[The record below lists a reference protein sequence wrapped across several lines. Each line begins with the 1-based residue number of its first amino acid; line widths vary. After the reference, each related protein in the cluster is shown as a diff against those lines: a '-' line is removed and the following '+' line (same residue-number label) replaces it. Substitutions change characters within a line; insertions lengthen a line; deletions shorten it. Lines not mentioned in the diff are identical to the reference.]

1 MYKLQ
6 KLQYLYQD
14 LEPYID
20 THTMGVH
27 YNKHAKKYLNKLNN
41 LLTKNNYNFNY
52 SLEELTFHIN
62 EFPNEDKED
71 ILFNLGGVLNHN
83 LYFSSISP
91 NHNMPFGNLK
101 TAINNKY
108 KNYDNF
114 LQKLKEK
121 ALSLKGSGYTFLVIN
136 NNDLDIVNTK
146 NQETPLQYGLIPLLN
161 IDMWEHAYYLNYKNE
176 KEEYLNNLFN
186 ILDFTNAS
194 NIYNNINKMHNY

>member
-27 YNKHAKKYLNKLNN
+27 YNKHAKNYLNKLNN

-91 NHNMPFGNLK
+91 NHNMPFGKLK

-108 KNYDNF
+108 KSYDNF

-194 NIYNNINKMHNY
+194 NIYNNLIK

>member
-27 YNKHAKKYLNKLNN
+27 YNKHAKNYLNKLNN

-83 LYFSSISP
+83 LYFSSINP

-108 KNYDNF
+108 KSYDNF
-114 LQKLKEK
+114 SQKLKEK

-136 NNDLDIVNTK
+136 NNYLDIVNTK

-194 NIYNNINKMHNY
+194 NIYNNLIK

>member
-1 MYKLQ
+1 M
-6 KLQYLYQD
+6 
-14 LEPYID
+14 
-20 THTMGVH
+20 
-27 YNKHAKKYLNKLNN
+27 
-41 LLTKNNYNFNY
+41 
-52 SLEELTFHIN
+52 TFHIN

-108 KNYDNF
+108 KSYDNF

-194 NIYNNINKMHNY
+194 NIYNNLIK